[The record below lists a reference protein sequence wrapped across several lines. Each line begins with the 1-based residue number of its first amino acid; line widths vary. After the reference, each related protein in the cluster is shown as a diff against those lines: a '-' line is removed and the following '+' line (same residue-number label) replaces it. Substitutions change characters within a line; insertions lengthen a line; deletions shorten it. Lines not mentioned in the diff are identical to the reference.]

1 MLCTAALHCPRS
13 IILHPNFSL
22 THPNKCFSLFGFHAM
37 HFTPRLGAGSAG
49 PQASCR
55 PLPPPVLPCP
65 QARGTA
71 TQSYLNTLISGL
83 RRGVRLRHHCGHF
96 PAVCGRHPS
105 DHHATVLHL
114 LALLSSPAATGELH
128 CTCTVLYCTPCSRV
142 RDLATRALWPHACY
156 TSWPCHPLQLR
167 QVGYPATALYSTAL
181 LFVGRNPPLCQGP
194 GLGHQSSVWPRSP
207 PNSPAGTGGFYCT
220 CTVLHCTSVHQNV
233 PFPVAGGACSCW
245 IRTSRR
251 SSILQIAYN
260 CVHFIS
266 PRPGNP

>member
-1 MLCTAALHCPRS
+1 MQCT
-13 IILHPNFSL
+13 
-22 THPNKCFSLFGFHAM
+22 
-37 HFTPRLGAGSAG
+37 
-49 PQASCR
+49 
-55 PLPPPVLPCP
+55 LPPGWGLVLLDHKPPAAPCRLLSYPCP
-65 QARGTA
+65 QARSTA
-71 TQSYLNTLISGL
+71 TRSYLNTFISGL
-83 RRGVRLRHHCGHF
+83 RRGVR
-96 PAVCGRHPS
+96 
-105 DHHATVLHL
+105 HATVLHL

-245 IRTSRR
+245 MRTSRR
-251 SSILQIAYN
+251 SSILQIAYT